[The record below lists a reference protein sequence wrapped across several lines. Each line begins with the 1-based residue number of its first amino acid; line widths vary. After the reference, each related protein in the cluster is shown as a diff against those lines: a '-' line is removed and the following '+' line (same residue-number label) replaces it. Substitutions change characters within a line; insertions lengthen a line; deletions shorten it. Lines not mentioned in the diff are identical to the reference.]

1 MVKNQVLCK
10 SPSIWK
16 CQGMIFT
23 HTLEYRVLTSARLN
37 ESTFAFGADPT
48 ASFYTMQTF
57 DTNEISISRTNPS
70 RRTAS
75 FDILLLSLEPASR
88 RQAPYDG
95 LVTYIFPKL
104 AAMLAIDQS
113 NELARIHQLAP
124 THRDEMQ
131 TSAVQRAADQE
142 ACRLY
147 WKEDFNRYELEH
159 PAIGRDIRDPN
170 FAISPTDAAI
180 VQKPVLHITVSSHNL
195 RSPMSI
201 TYAPPVIYVTNP
213 NAKVSRGSTPQSPH
227 AGIRMSTM
235 PQSDSDDALCSLDMG
250 TMTLHIAAKEILT
263 LMPSLYA
270 IDCIV
275 SAVLA
280 VAVAD
285 EATNPSMAKMD
296 IWQPRP
302 KPAMSQFGGSMKSY
316 QGSTYYATLAER
328 EEAEDEAKLMKQV
341 HEQDRRSK
349 SVDTDKKGW
358 FSREKKVKPGKTK
371 SIAIAEFDL
380 EKLGRYQAGE
390 RKGEELPGVT
400 RSLVEVMIWG
410 LQMLVWL
417 LTAFVKMLVWIL
429 VNVSRAVTSE
439 KF

>member
-1 MVKNQVLCK
+1 MNEAT
-10 SPSIWK
+10 
-16 CQGMIFT
+16 FT
-23 HTLEYRVLTSARLN
+23 
-37 ESTFAFGADPT
+37 FGSDPT
-48 ASFYTMQTF
+48 APFYTMQTF

-70 RRTAS
+70 RRTSS
-75 FDILLLSLEPASR
+75 FDILLISLEPGSR
-88 RQAPYDG
+88 RQAPHDG

-104 AAMLAIDQS
+104 AAMLAVDQS
-113 NELARIHQLAP
+113 NELARLHQLAP

-131 TSAVQRAADQE
+131 AAAVQRAANQE

-147 WKEDFNRYELEH
+147 WREDANRYELEH

-170 FAISPTDAAI
+170 FAISPVGAI
-180 VQKPVLHITVSSHNL
+180 ADQKPVLHITVSSHNL
-195 RSPMSI
+195 RSPMST

-213 NAKVSRGSTPQSPH
+213 NAKVSYNSTPQSVH
-227 AGIRMSTM
+227 AGIRMSTL
-235 PQSDSDDALCSLDMG
+235 PQSDIDDPLCSLDLG

-270 IDCIV
+270 IDSII

-285 EATNPSMAKMD
+285 EATNPTMATMD

-302 KPAMSQFGGSMKSY
+302 RPAMSQFGGSVKSY
-316 QGSTYYATLAER
+316 TGSTYYATLAER

-341 HEQDRRSK
+341 YKQDRRSR
-349 SVDTDKKGW
+349 SVETEKKGW
-358 FSREKKVKPGKTK
+358 FGREKKTKTKTK
-371 SIAIAEFDL
+371 SIAVAEFDL
-380 EKLGRYQAGE
+380 EKLGVYQAGE

-400 RSLVEVMIWG
+400 RTLLAAMIWA
-410 LQMLVWL
+410 LQCIVWL
-417 LTAFVKMLVWIL
+417 LTAFVKLLVWIL
-429 VNVSRAVTSE
+429 VNTTRAVTSE